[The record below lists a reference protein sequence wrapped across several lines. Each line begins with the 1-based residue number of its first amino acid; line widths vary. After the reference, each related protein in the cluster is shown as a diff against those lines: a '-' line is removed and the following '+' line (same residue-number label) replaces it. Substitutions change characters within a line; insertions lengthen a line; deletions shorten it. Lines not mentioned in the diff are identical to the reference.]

1 MKKLYDLRKM
11 LCAELEECAS
21 KKLDAATLDLVDKL
35 AHATKN
41 LDKIIERCEMEE
53 SGYSNYSYGHMTVP
67 PVRVSYY
74 DPGISMAGYSQGRG
88 PYAKRDSLGRYASS
102 SGNFAA
108 DLQTLANEAPN
119 EAIRQKL
126 MVMMNDM

>member
-11 LCAELEECAS
+11 LCAELEECAT
-21 KKLDAATLDLVDKL
+21 KKLDASTLDLVDKL

-53 SGYSNYSYGHMTVP
+53 QGYSYGHMTVP
-67 PVRVSYY
+67 PMRVSYY
-74 DPGISMAGYSQGRG
+74 DPGISATGYSQGRG
-88 PYAKRDSLGRYASS
+88 PYAKRDSLGRYASA
-102 SGNFAA
+102 SGNFSA
-108 DLQTLANEAPN
+108 DLQNLINEAPN

-126 MVMMNDM
+126 MVMMNEM